1 MRRVAL
7 LFAMIIGMSLIASGA
22 PQKRLAVLDFEYGLV
37 RDQVDAIFS
46 TDVDVGRGMRDLVV
60 KHLVRDGTY
69 TIVELKDLENLFDE
83 QGLTAGHLKRTDTF
97 ARITRVFGV
106 DALVMGTVTEFGGDT
121 TERKLTLGGIFGT
134 SGGTLQ
140 LDKVHG
146 AVAVNVR
153 MVDLGSGEII
163 AVSEGHG
170 ASRRTATSLL
180 AGLFA
185 EGGVDLGTLDF
196 SARDFE
202 NTALGEAVHSAAEQ
216 VAAGLIA
223 ANNKV
228 QVRSTNESG
237 PVTEIIAGILANELE
252 EHKATGIYDD
262 KGIDPSNAD
271 LRIGRTIYIR
281 PMPYD
286 LHIRIAAL
294 LSTNPQPLFVVCD
307 DPRKAELWMLGT
319 VRYSERPE
327 VGPTDS
333 WGEEPNR
340 FLARRLTASLVI
352 VPRRGAQRLAYAET
366 KGYIGWQDKMAKNL
380 VGKLKKSVS
389 RK

>member
-22 PQKRLAVLDFEYGLV
+22 PQKRLAVLDLEYGLV
-37 RDQVDAIFS
+37 RDQVAAVFG
-46 TDVDVGRGMRDLVV
+46 TDLDVGRGMRDLVV

-69 TIVELKDLENLFDE
+69 TVVELKDLKNL
-83 QGLTAGHLKRTDTF
+83 
-97 ARITRVFGV
+97 FGV
-106 DALVMGTVTEFGGDT
+106 DAVVMGTVTEFGGDKI
-121 TERKLTLGGIFGT
+121 EKKLTLGGIFGT

-202 NTALGEAVHSAAEQ
+202 KTALGEAVHSAAEQ

-223 ANNKV
+223 ANSKV